1 MKGVQ
6 IFSTSGFAYFPEA
19 SARISACFSLYGAP
33 KSQSLVLIAPCPSS
47 LQQQQNVLNNNG
59 KKPPSSRREKE
70 RRRDRKSESSHD
82 GGESKENQ
90 EAQVEPLGELAKDG
104 ETKVAQEV
112 KSGALKKRGGEGE
125 DSFLPPSSPLRGAL
139 QVIPQCA
146 VIYLHYLKYSSV

>member
-1 MKGVQ
+1 MEH
-6 IFSTSGFAYFPEA
+6 SNHLLT
-19 SARISACFSLYGAP
+19 
-33 KSQSLVLIAPCPSS
+33 APCPSS

-90 EAQVEPLGELAKDG
+90 EAQMEPLGEPTKDG

-125 DSFLPPSSPLRGAL
+125 QSFLTPSRLLRGAQ
-139 QVIPQCA
+139 QVFQQCA
-146 VIYLHYLKYSSV
+146 IIYLHRLN

>member
-1 MKGVQ
+1 MAH
-6 IFSTSGFAYFPEA
+6 SGHP
-19 SARISACFSLYGAP
+19 
-33 KSQSLVLIAPCPSS
+33 LIAPRASS

-59 KKPPSSRREKE
+59 KKPPPSRREKE

-90 EAQVEPLGELAKDG
+90 EAQMEPLGEPTKDG

-125 DSFLPPSSPLRGAL
+125 EPFLTPSRPLGGAQ

-146 VIYLHYLKYSSV
+146 IIYLHPPTGATAWKPQPAHFLVKKYFTLWAANGKQAVINHS